1 MDLLFFI
8 ECGGRAY
15 LEKLKTLDKIDM
27 RLKDR
32 GMNSKER

>member
-1 MDLLFFI
+1 
-8 ECGGRAY
+8 

-32 GMNSKER
+32 GMNSLER